1 MNNQY
6 FPDIIDNNYQK
17 KEENDN
23 KKRLLKAINLID
35 DFVTKFI
42 SKIEYYK
49 LSLESQINQPQL
61 TLINSPLSLN
71 NEMNQKNEN
80 KKDKQNNY
88 EIKDDIS
95 NKKED
100 INNDDK
106 YLNKFISSKPFYQK
120 ALYLLYL
127 ITEDK
132 PKIENILKVDSD
144 FDNNISIK
152 NDNKNEISCIKEI
165 HTKNFINHISYIK
178 SQDLIALGMY
188 NFFDGSSID
197 LYSLELKI
205 QLSIK
210 KLGSSIYELQS
221 GDLVTCSYNTINII
235 KLEKKEQIIKYN
247 IIQTLKG
254 KIDSGEILGVIEL
267 NSLIISYD
275 WNHILI
281 WKSYSQNKYNNKKKI
296 EKVNVYKEYK
306 FSNFGSDYLL
316 AIKNNEFIS
325 HEKGNL
331 IVFNT
336 LDNFDN
342 ENRIKIKGINTIG
355 DSMCLIDKYNL
366 LLIGG
371 NENGILYTIS
381 LEDKQI
387 INSIKIND
395 ISNYSINKILFF
407 TINDKLN
414 LLCSGGYNTSDK
426 IINSDIYNLTFTINK
441 KSKELFHIQ
450 QKDITKNV
458 HNSWITGLLIKN
470 ISELK
475 DKNCNIF
482 DNYFIQSN
490 ILCEKYIFFTT
501 SHDKKIKIWK
511 YNNSKS
517 LI

>member
-1 MNNQY
+1 MKNDI
-6 FPDIIDNNYQK
+6 FPDIFDNKNQK
-17 KEENDN
+17 KDENNN

-42 SKIEYYK
+42 GKIEYYK

-61 TLINSPLSLN
+61 TLVNSPLSLN
-71 NEMNQKNEN
+71 NNTDQKNEN
-80 KKDKQNNY
+80 NTNKQDKH
-88 EIKDDIS
+88 EIKDDK
-95 NKKED
+95 NNNKED
-100 INNDDK
+100 INNDDE
-106 YLNKFISSKPFYQK
+106 YLNRFMSSKPFYKK

-132 PKIENILKVDSD
+132 SKIANILKVDSD
-144 FDNNISIK
+144 FNKNISIK
-152 NDNKNEISCIKEI
+152 KDNKNEICCIKEI

-178 SQDLIALGMY
+178 SKDLIALGMY

-235 KLEKKEQIIKYN
+235 KLEKNEQNIKYN
-247 IIQTLKG
+247 IIQKLKG

-281 WKSYSQNKYNNKKKI
+281 WKNYSQNKHNNKKKV
-296 EKVNVYKEYK
+296 EKINKYKEYK
-306 FSNFGSDYLL
+306 VSNFGSDYLL

-331 IVFNT
+331 IVFNS

-366 LLIGG
+366 LIIGG
-371 NENGILYTIS
+371 NENGILYIIS

-407 TINDKLN
+407 TVNDKLN
-414 LLCSGGYNTSDK
+414 LLCSGGYNISDK
-426 IINSDIYNLTFTINK
+426 NINSDIYNITFTIDKN
-441 KSKELFHIQ
+441 SKELFNIEQ
-450 QKDITKNV
+450 QYIIKNV
-458 HNSWITGLLIKN
+458 HNSWITGLLINN
-470 ISELK
+470 IAELK

-482 DNYFIQSN
+482 DNYFSQSI
-490 ILCEKYIFFTT
+490 ILSDKYIFFST

-511 YNNSKS
+511 YNNSNS